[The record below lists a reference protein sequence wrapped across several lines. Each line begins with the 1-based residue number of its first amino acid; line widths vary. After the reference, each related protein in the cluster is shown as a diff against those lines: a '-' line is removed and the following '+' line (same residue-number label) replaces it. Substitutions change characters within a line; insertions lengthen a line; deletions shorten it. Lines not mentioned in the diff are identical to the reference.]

1 MDYDIYTGE
10 SNGAPVRVLIS
21 KPQQKDDVKEQG
33 RFEST
38 DYFSPSVSNVEHTGT
53 VTIEG
58 DLHYLDLWF
67 ELKN

>member
-21 KPQQKDDVKEQG
+21 KSQQKDDVKELC
-33 RFEST
+33 RFEPT
-38 DYFSPSVSNVEHTGT
+38 DYFSPSVSNIEYTGT

-58 DLHYLDLWF
+58 DTHYLDLWF